1 MWACCFL
8 CASAAPKPTS
18 NLLQR
23 PFPSGHVAQSAG
35 FPTGSANS
43 LQSSNTRYARCRV
56 RYARGWQYMHAHHV
70 SLPAFRVNTGPA
82 PFSGAPNPPA
92 TYGHG
97 GPSYFG
103 AQQPAYGAALRQR
116 WQHVSGSG
124 GQLAP
129 GGPPAMVQPQ
139 QPPQI
144 QPGSGRFG
152 YGGVFGMMGGAMG
165 GAMGGLYGGGFSQRM
180 GVPMAALNGS
190 GNGGFHSANGMQQ
203 PAGLGMPFAASSGV
217 LPDVLAPGA
226 DPSSVH
232 GSNNSARMNNGN
244 NNRVPPQGM
253 ANVVRDA
260 ARQNGM
266 NQQWQR
272 AQREQALER
281 ARANAKAKAEETRR
295 RLAQRAA
302 HGGAPVAAGAGGRG
316 RDRQRRQRRR
326 RSSSA
331 SSYDS
336 YDDRR
341 RRSMSG
347 SSASS
352 YDSEEERR
360 RRRRRRRRRMQR
372 HASRSSKAELQRH
385 TSRASMQRHE
395 SRHSMSRAPSHKSL
409 QRHESRSLRRH
420 ESRMRRHESKGGL
433 RRHDSRMRRHESR
446 STMRRHESR
455 SLGRHQS
462 RGGAPRKQPSFWGV
476 MKNLA
481 SAKSKAPRPPTPPS
495 NYKRAKDV

>member
-1 MWACCFL
+1 
-8 CASAAPKPTS
+8 
-18 NLLQR
+18 
-23 PFPSGHVAQSAG
+23 
-35 FPTGSANS
+35 
-43 LQSSNTRYARCRV
+43 
-56 RYARGWQYMHAHHV
+56 MHAHHV

-139 QPPQI
+139 QPPQV
-144 QPGSGRFG
+144 QPGCGRFG

-180 GVPMAALNGS
+180 GMPMAALNGS

-326 RSSSA
+326 RSSSG